1 MGLAIAF
8 SPVTRSREPRRAHG
22 QPLTSRCED
31 EVATSFGVAIG
42 TALGTLVA
50 ARLLRSRRA
59 IEFAG
64 KTVVIFGGSRGLG
77 LAMARE
83 FSSAGAHVVLTAR
96 DEQELERAAID
107 IERQG
112 GGVTTISCDVTDR
125 DQIERTIGRIVH
137 DRGRIDVLVNNAGII
152 QVGPLE
158 HMTIDDFEEA
168 MATHFWGPLFTI
180 LAALPHMR
188 AGGAKRIVNISS
200 IGGKIAV
207 PHLLPYTASKF
218 ALTGLSE
225 GLRSE
230 LAGQGFAV
238 TTVCPGLMRTGSTY
252 NAMFKG
258 QHRHEFAWFHLS
270 NAIPGVSMSAVRAA
284 RRIVDACRHG
294 DPAVILTPGAQ
305 LAVLA
310 NGISPST
317 TARLLT
323 LANRLMPS
331 PSAAHGLRSH
341 SGWQSVSRY
350 IPSSMTRLADR
361 ATVENN
367 ELPDANTP

>member
-1 MGLAIAF
+1 M
-8 SPVTRSREPRRAHG
+8 RW
-22 QPLTSRCED
+22 QTSL
-31 EVATSFGVAIG
+31 GIAIG
-42 TALGTLVA
+42 TGVGTLVA
-50 ARLLRSRRA
+50 AKALRSRRA
-59 IEFAG
+59 IDFAG
-64 KTVVIFGGSRGLG
+64 RTVVIFGGSRGLG

-83 FSSAGAHVVLTAR
+83 FAAGGAHVVLAAR
-96 DEQELERAAID
+96 DEGELERAAAD
-107 IERQG
+107 VEKHG
-112 GGVTTISCDVTDR
+112 GQATTIACDITDR
-125 DQIERTIGRIVH
+125 GQIERTIGRIVH
-137 DRGRIDVLVNNAGII
+137 DRGGIDVLVNNAGVI

-158 HMTIDDFEEA
+158 HMTVGDFEEA
-168 MATHFWGPLFTI
+168 MATHFWGPLYTI

-188 AGGAKRIVNISS
+188 EQGAKRIVNISS

-207 PHLLPYTASKF
+207 PHLLPYSASKF

-252 NAMFKG
+252 NATFKG
-258 QHRHEFAWFHLS
+258 QHRQEFAWFHTS
-270 NAIPGVSMSAVRAA
+270 NAIPGMSVSAARAA

-294 DPAVILTPGAQ
+294 DPEVILTPGAH

-310 NGISPST
+310 NGISPGT
-317 TARLLT
+317 TARMLS
-323 LANRLMPS
+323 LANRLLPG
-331 PSAAHGLRSH
+331 PADRHGNRAH

-350 IPSSMTRLADR
+350 VPSSMTRLADR

-367 ELPDANTP
+367 ELPDASRP